1 MSVQTLQPAP
11 PVSAIK
17 QQGSKDHGKGW
28 RHSPAHKEL
37 CWKRWWAKQAKL
49 LTGNKGNEGKD
60 LINPGCGSWQPGA
73 GRAGLVHHRFL
84 FCGGEHYDGV
94 DWNTQVERLR
104 RRLGR
109 ERESDSSG
117 RDILENRETLKW
129 DRKRFFLKL
138 STFPKTFH

>member
-1 MSVQTLQPAP
+1 M
-11 PVSAIK
+11 
-17 QQGSKDHGKGW
+17 
-28 RHSPAHKEL
+28 
-37 CWKRWWAKQAKL
+37 
-49 LTGNKGNEGKD
+49 
-60 LINPGCGSWQPGA
+60 
-73 GRAGLVHHRFL
+73 VHHRFL